1 MPNQLTALLESIKKS
16 RSDVIASIANL
27 STAEGN
33 KKPDPDRW
41 NIQEVIDGAEVLIV
55 GLSHAAVCD
64 ALASHTCEDQL
75 VLDLVNL
82 PNRSEIRASVDGLC
96 W

>member
-1 MPNQLTALLESIKKS
+1 MPNQLTDLLESIKKS

-41 NIQEVIDGAEVLIV
+41 NIQEVIE
-55 GLSHAAVCD
+55 H
-64 ALASHTCEDQL
+64 L
-75 VLDLVNL
+75 VLAEREFIQFHIDRHIYQIADLKN
-82 PNRSEIRASVDGLC
+82 SI
-96 W
+96 